1 MRRDFW
7 TPRAGAYVC
16 LLGSFLAWSIWS
28 AVAPGRPY
36 SLALAPPLFYAIC
49 RSYRMYV
56 RRCEEGRLNR
66 DEIETLHSGT
76 IEALSLALHA
86 KDPETR
92 GHLGRVR
99 VYAVELARE
108 MGVRGRELECLQAA
122 ALLHDI
128 GKLAL
133 PERIASKPGKL
144 TPDEFEKVKAH
155 PLVGAEILE
164 RAGFDPMV
172 PAIVRAHHERWDGSG
187 SLWARGSFRRWTR
200 STRSRA
206 TAGIEKLCLS
216 RKRCA
221 RSPSGRAPVSTPTWW
236 TCWRGGMRSWNAK
249 LPGKPRPAPASRWMF
264 AWTSRRSLPP
274 ASKQRH
280 RGRHKAARTRMNRKR
295 EYRRHGNLHHTL
307 WHATWD

>member
-1 MRRDFW
+1 
-7 TPRAGAYVC
+7 
-16 LLGSFLAWSIWS
+16 LGSFLAWSIWS

-187 SLWARGSFRRWTR
+187 YPDGLGGNRIPLGARILSAVDALDALSSDRRYRKALPLEEAMREVAIRAGASFDPDVVDLLARRYEELERKVARQAPPCAGLSLDVRVDRAAEPAAGFEAAP
-200 STRSRA
+200 SRQ
-206 TAGIEKLCLS
+206 T
-216 RKRCA
+216 
-221 RSPSGRAPVSTPTWW
+221 
-236 TCWRGGMRSWNAK
+236 
-249 LPGKPRPAPASRWMF
+249 
-264 AWTSRRSLPP
+264 
-274 ASKQRH
+274 
-280 RGRHKAARTRMNRKR
+280 
-295 EYRRHGNLHHTL
+295 
-307 WHATWD
+307 